1 MSKQSFSKWGDSI
14 RKMPPSKRIK
24 MIREGVKVSHLVAA
38 CRYFGISQTGLS
50 KLLGLSNATIARK
63 IKSGGRLGPMESE
76 RLTRIALLKAEAERV
91 FTSPDLAKS
100 WMLEPNVALG
110 ESPLSLLDTET
121 GADEVRKVLV
131 AIACGG
137 VV

>member
-1 MSKQSFSKWGDSI
+1 
-14 RKMPPSKRIK
+14 
-24 MIREGVKVSHLVAA
+24 
-38 CRYFGISQTGLS
+38 
-50 KLLGLSNATIARK
+50 
-63 IKSGGRLGPMESE
+63 MESE